1 MRIVIASLQSAISEA
16 LVHKRP
22 ERQQAALESIQ
33 MCPRGIGRRPDLMS
47 GAKGI
52 DCSLDISV
60 RLNGEASHFLLRAIL
75 VFNLSKAVRDLA
87 SEWLSQATR
96 ASGPRFPS

>member
-1 MRIVIASLQSAISEA
+1 M
-16 LVHKRP
+16 
-22 ERQQAALESIQ
+22 
-33 MCPRGIGRRPDLMS
+33 G

-75 VFNLSKAVRDLA
+75 VFNLSKEGRDLA
-87 SEWLSQATR
+87 SE
-96 ASGPRFPS
+96 

>member
-1 MRIVIASLQSAISEA
+1 M
-16 LVHKRP
+16 
-22 ERQQAALESIQ
+22 
-33 MCPRGIGRRPDLMS
+33 G
-47 GAKGI
+47 GAKRI